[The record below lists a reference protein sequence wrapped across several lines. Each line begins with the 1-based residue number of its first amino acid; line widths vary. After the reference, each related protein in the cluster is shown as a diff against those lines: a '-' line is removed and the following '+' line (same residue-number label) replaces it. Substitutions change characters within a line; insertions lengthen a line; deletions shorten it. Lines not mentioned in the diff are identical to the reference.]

1 MWVQVKATSDTV
13 EISLDK
19 NKPVSFNSKEAEIE
33 WDKQTAR
40 NALKFKELVE
50 TGQFIPD
57 EIRQK
62 LEAKTNRSP
71 QEEEIL
77 KNEKLL
83 SNRKEKVFLTHS
95 KRSCNNSFSDHA
107 TSRDALKWTYCN
119 DSAI

>member
-62 LEAKTNRSP
+62 LEAKTNRRP
-71 QEEEIL
+71 
-77 KNEKLL
+77 LL
-83 SNRKEKVFLTHS
+83 LCYTKTFRPF
-95 KRSCNNSFSDHA
+95 
-107 TSRDALKWTYCN
+107 
-119 DSAI
+119 